1 MLYIQSFTDK
11 KCILTVYKENKLRI
25 IVYRKNLTDIWFK
38 INYKLEFSTDKLFG
52 INNEYT

>member
-1 MLYIQSFTDK
+1 LLYIQSFTDK